1 MLRSR
6 VVRIRSLLLW
16 SLSAAA
22 WADEPDLA
30 VVGVHEAPWSEEHQL
45 AVAQRFVEAIENSHR
60 FHPVGPLEI
69 SARIEGKE
77 SVVVEDAFLAPGRRM
92 LDDGRLLYEQAQ
104 AEEAVLVLENAVDAL
119 REGVATVG
127 STRELWEAWMYLG
140 TARYASDDLAG
151 AKEAW
156 AAAITLNPLRQPDS
170 ARFPPDVIATY
181 AETRTGLS
189 TSGLRITSSE
199 PGKLW
204 IDGDLRGETPQDV
217 GDLLAGEHHFLV
229 RTEDGMRGYT
239 RWLAP
244 SGIWSDVSI
253 TVDSPRLGAGG
264 DTKFAHGRQTAALYR
279 ALAARSEVE
288 WVLLVGQAPDGPQ
301 VQLYSAK
308 VDAFSRP
315 IAVSDPSPAGWVK
328 AVEVLLDTIDPL
340 QGLGADQRVTT
351 PLALDASAN
360 SLLGSLLLDPERL
373 RPPEEEDPE
382 EEPIQVVKKKKRW
395 VLYAVLGAV
404 GAAAIGTGVGI
415 GVAANPGDRGT
426 IQIGPL
432 Q

>member
-1 MLRSR
+1 
-6 VVRIRSLLLW
+6 
-16 SLSAAA
+16 
-22 WADEPDLA
+22 
-30 VVGVHEAPWSEEHQL
+30 
-45 AVAQRFVEAIENSHR
+45 
-60 FHPVGPLEI
+60 
-69 SARIEGKE
+69 
-77 SVVVEDAFLAPGRRM
+77 
-92 LDDGRLLYEQAQ
+92 
-104 AEEAVLVLENAVDAL
+104 
-119 REGVATVG
+119 
-127 STRELWEAWMYLG
+127 
-140 TARYASDDLAG
+140 
-151 AKEAW
+151 
-156 AAAITLNPLRQPDS
+156 
-170 ARFPPDVIATY
+170 
-181 AETRTGLS
+181 
-189 TSGLRITSSE
+189 
-199 PGKLW
+199 
-204 IDGDLRGETPQDV
+204 
-217 GDLLAGEHHFLV
+217 
-229 RTEDGMRGYT
+229 
-239 RWLAP
+239 
-244 SGIWSDVSI
+244 
-253 TVDSPRLGAGG
+253 
-264 DTKFAHGRQTAALYR
+264 
-279 ALAARSEVE
+279 VE